1 MRYLYQAVYAVTLI
15 SAGAAGSVVW
25 MRQVEPQLDA
35 HPILHSVSWYRE
47 HPDDMLRDDAWC
59 RDNPGVD
66 DPNCDAAGEAR
77 LQADF
82 DAVLG
87 NVPH

>member
-15 SAGAAGSVVW
+15 SAGAAGSFVW
-25 MRQVEPQLDA
+25 MRQIDPQLTA
-35 HPILHSVSWYRE
+35 HPVLHSVSWYKE
-47 HPDDMLRDDAWC
+47 HPDDMLRDDTWC

-66 DPNCDAAGEAR
+66 EPNCDAAGEAK

-82 DAVLG
+82 GAVLG
-87 NVPH
+87 KVPH